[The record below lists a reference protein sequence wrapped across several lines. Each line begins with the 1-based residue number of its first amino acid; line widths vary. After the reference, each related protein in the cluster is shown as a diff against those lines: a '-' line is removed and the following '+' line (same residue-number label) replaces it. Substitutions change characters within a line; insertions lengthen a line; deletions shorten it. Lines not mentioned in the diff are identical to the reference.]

1 MVNFEQQNTKGNAL
15 SEMALEGNDQE
26 FDAWLS
32 EQLQFNEPHLDNDGF
47 CDRVMASLP
56 AQSKRSK
63 RRSSYSQCIAVAA
76 ALGIIAW
83 QFPFSEVVA
92 EVASQSI
99 SLYNLVGV
107 GLLSS
112 LAVMTGGIFAARR

>member
-1 MVNFEQQNTKGNAL
+1 MVNFEQRNTKGNAL
-15 SEMALEGNDQE
+15 SEMALEGNDRE

-47 CDRVMASLP
+47 CDRVMAALP
-56 AQSKRSK
+56 AQPKRSK
-63 RRSSYSQCIAVAA
+63 RRSSYSQYIAVAA

-92 EVASQSI
+92 EMAKQSI
-99 SLYNLVGV
+99 SLYSLVGV

>member
-1 MVNFEQQNTKGNAL
+1 MVNFEQHNTKGNAL
-15 SEMALEGNDQE
+15 SEMALEGSDQE

-47 CDRVMASLP
+47 CDRVMAALP
-56 AQSKRSK
+56 VQPKRSK
-63 RRSSYSQCIAVAA
+63 RRASYSQYIAVAA
-76 ALGIIAW
+76 ALLIVAW
-83 QFPFSEVVA
+83 QFPFTEAVA
-92 EVASQSI
+92 EMAKQSI
-99 SLYNLVGV
+99 SLYSLVGV